1 MRESRRGSASCL
13 AERLCPPDPARGS
26 PANAGAPESAQVG
39 AGEFLLARRL
49 CFELMRVFVGGIAAQ
64 RKTGVGVNERHRGRH
79 FAYGK
84 KHGERH
90 SAQTE
95 MNSRRAVFPSAKPN
109 REVEGPEEAYPV
121 WALTLKGFLPPVPS
135 KVAET
140 QALLVSPSPI
150 GEKTSVTLPRLL
162 PRPSRVAEK
171 AVTNMAMNRMN
182 MEAYC
187 PMP

>member
-1 MRESRRGSASCL
+1 M
-13 AERLCPPDPARGS
+13 
-26 PANAGAPESAQVG
+26 G
-39 AGEFLLARRL
+39 AGEFPLARGL
-49 CFELMRVFVGGIAAQ
+49 CFELMRISLGGIAAQ
-64 RKTGVGVNERHRGRH
+64 
-79 FAYGK
+79 
-84 KHGERH
+84 
-90 SAQTE
+90 
-95 MNSRRAVFPSAKPN
+95 PAKPS

-150 GEKTSVTLPRLL
+150 GEKTSVALPRLL

>member
-1 MRESRRGSASCL
+1 MAPFFIAEYAIKFQTVSQSVSEWLGLSRRWPLVISSL
-13 AERLCPPDPARGS
+13 IR
-26 PANAGAPESAQVG
+26 
-39 AGEFLLARRL
+39 
-49 CFELMRVFVGGIAAQ
+49 
-64 RKTGVGVNERHRGRH
+64 
-79 FAYGK
+79 
-84 KHGERH
+84 
-90 SAQTE
+90 
-95 MNSRRAVFPSAKPN
+95 
-109 REVEGPEEAYPV
+109 
-121 WALTLKGFLPPVPS
+121 FLPPVPS

-150 GEKTSVTLPRLL
+150 GEKTSVALPRLL

>member
-1 MRESRRGSASCL
+1 MKGI
-13 AERLCPPDPARGS
+13 
-26 PANAGAPESAQVG
+26 
-39 AGEFLLARRL
+39 
-49 CFELMRVFVGGIAAQ
+49 VGGISPMGKSMGKGIP
-64 RKTGVGVNERHRGRH
+64 RKP
-79 FAYGK
+79 
-84 KHGERH
+84 
-90 SAQTE
+90 E
-95 MNSRRAVFPSAKPN
+95 MNSPRAVFPSAKPS

-150 GEKTSVTLPRLL
+150 GEKTSVALPRLL

-171 AVTNMAMNRMN
+171 AVTNMVMNRMN